1 MKNCIHPYWILAA
14 VAIGIPTVLFYLQIV
29 KPIADFFKTGSVLP

>member
-14 VAIGIPTVLFYLQIV
+14 VAIGIPTVLFYYETV
-29 KPIADFFKTGSVLP
+29 KPIAEFFKSGSVLP